1 MDAKT
6 VNYTVKNVL
15 EELKLFYSERDEII
29 NKEPLIYIPLKKL

>member
-6 VNYTVKNVL
+6 VNYTVKKVL

-29 NKEPLIYIPLKKL
+29 NKELLI